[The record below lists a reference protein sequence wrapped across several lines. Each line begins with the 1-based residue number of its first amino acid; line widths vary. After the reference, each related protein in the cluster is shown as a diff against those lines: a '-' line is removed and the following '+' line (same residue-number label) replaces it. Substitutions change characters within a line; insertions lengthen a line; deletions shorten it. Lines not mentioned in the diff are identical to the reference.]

1 MNARICI
8 YRIIGAYYKMS
19 DVPVESPPVIAEP
32 VVETPAVVETPVVVE
47 PVAEVPAPLTLKDV
61 ELAVSPVGV
70 DLKDPKQLLQY
81 ALKVIAQIKLMAHLT
96 DEAKAALIVS
106 EVKKAISSSP
116 LSDSEKTIALGW
128 CDAVL
133 PHVVHTVD
141 LVTAELQ
148 KVEQQV
154 VAGLKSCL
162 PCLF

>member
-19 DVPVESPPVIAEP
+19 DVPVEVPVVVEP
-32 VVETPAVVETPVVVE
+32 VVETPAVEVPVVE
-47 PVAEVPAPLTLKDV
+47 APAPAPLTLKDV
-61 ELAVSPVGV
+61 ELAVSPAGV
-70 DLKDPKQLLQY
+70 DLKDPKQLVQY
-81 ALKVIAQIKLMAHLT
+81 ALKVIAEIKLLSHLT
-96 DEAKAALIVS
+96 DEAKASLIIS

-116 LSDSEKTIALGW
+116 LNDTEKTVALAW

-133 PHVVHTVD
+133 PHIIHTVD
-141 LVTAELQ
+141 LVTQELK

-162 PCLF
+162 PCFFA

>member
-19 DVPVESPPVIAEP
+19 DVPVESPPVVAEP
-32 VVETPAVVETPVVVE
+32 VVETPAP
-47 PVAEVPAPLTLKDV
+47 APAPLTLKDV
-61 ELAVSPVGV
+61 ELAVSPAGV

-81 ALKVIAQIKLMAHLT
+81 ALKVIAEIKLLSHLT
-96 DEAKAALIVS
+96 EEAKSSLIIA

-116 LSDSEKTIALGW
+116 LNDTEKTVALAW

-133 PHVVHTVD
+133 PHIIHTVE
-141 LVTAELQ
+141 LVTQELK

-162 PCLF
+162 PCFFA